1 MSLPTV
7 IVGSVLSDA
16 ASETQPDSRPAV
28 SMVKSAR
35 AHLTRLCL
43 FIPMMVSSPSYSL
56 SVPQIGTIHSS
67 LYTLPHSCTTE
78 ISAVG
83 ADPKMQ

>member
-43 FIPMMVSSPSYSL
+43 FIPMPVSSLLLVVCAADWHNSFL
-56 SVPQIGTIHSS
+56 IIHAAA
-67 LYTLPHSCTTE
+67 LLHNR
-78 ISAVG
+78 
-83 ADPKMQ
+83 KF

>member
-7 IVGSVLSDA
+7 IVGSALSDA
-16 ASETQPDSRPAV
+16 ASEAQPDSSPAV

-43 FIPMMVSSPSYSL
+43 FIPMMVSSL
-56 SVPQIGTIHSS
+56 LFVSVPQVGTIHSS
-67 LYTLPHSCTTE
+67 LYTLPALLHNRNFRR
-78 ISAVG
+78 
-83 ADPKMQ
+83 